1 MPTFAEVKE
10 TIRKWNEE
18 QTAQAGV
25 MAEGM
30 EDAAVRGWD
39 QLSAG
44 PFPGAKGIKE
54 GTFPE
59 KNIQAFRDNRD
70 AILAAVRGAIGDDEQ
85 RKDKLAAATT
95 EQDK

>member
-1 MPTFAEVKE
+1 MTLGEAKE
-10 TIRKWNEE
+10 AIRKWNEE
-18 QTAQAGV
+18 QTAQAGA

-30 EDAAVRGWD
+30 EDVAVRGWE

-44 PFPGAKGIKE
+44 PFLLAKDIKE
-54 GTFPE
+54 GTFPRE
-59 KNIQAFRDNRD
+59 NIQAFRDNRD

-95 EQDK
+95 KKDK

>member
-1 MPTFAEVKE
+1 MPTFAEVRE

-18 QTAQAGV
+18 QTAQAGA

-30 EDAAVRGWD
+30 EDVAVRGWE

-54 GTFPE
+54 GTFPRE
-59 KNIQAFRDNRD
+59 NTQAFHDNRD

>member
-1 MPTFAEVKE
+1 MPTFAEVRE

-18 QTAQAGV
+18 QTAEAGV
-25 MAEGM
+25 WVEEM

-70 AILAAVRGAIGDDEQ
+70 AILEAVRGAIGDDEQ

-95 EQDK
+95 KKDK